1 MLRAQRCPQPN
12 RVCDARVPTRWPGLH
27 GRVRAVRAR
36 FHPAALL
43 VTVLFAAG
51 CGDDK
56 DDQDAEATTLRTTP
70 AVAPID
76 APAPDGAE
84 VKGTGYTFKLTGE
97 WSDVTAQAASKGVAV
112 PGLDRV
118 VAAPRNGAPGAT
130 NVNVLRLAKPP
141 GLSVDELG
149 VSYRADH
156 LVSGKKRITAAVPIN
171 VGGERGISY
180 TYRTKSPDG
189 SPLRN
194 RQIVAL
200 RGDNAYVL
208 TLATGPPQFSEGNRD
223 MLSMLSSWRW
233 SE

>member
-1 MLRAQRCPQPN
+1 M
-12 RVCDARVPTRWPGLH
+12 H
-27 GRVRAVRAR
+27 GKVRAVQG
-36 FHPAALL
+36 FHSAALL
-43 VTVLFAAG
+43 LTVLFAAG

-56 DDQDAEATTLRTTP
+56 DDKNDAATTLRTTP
-70 AVAPID
+70 AVTPID

-97 WSDVTAQAASKGVAV
+97 WSDVTAQAASKGVV
-112 PGLDRV
+112 VTGLDRV
-118 VAAPRNGAPGAT
+118 VAAPRNGAPGST
-130 NVNVLRLAKPP
+130 NVNILRLPKPP
-141 GLSVDELG
+141 GLTVDEVG

-156 LVSGKKRITAAVPIN
+156 LVSGKTRITDAVPID

-189 SPLRN
+189 APLRD

-200 RGDNAYVL
+200 RGGNVYVV

>member
-1 MLRAQRCPQPN
+1 VL
-12 RVCDARVPTRWPGLH
+12 
-27 GRVRAVRAR
+27 AR

-43 VTVLFAAG
+43 ITVLLAAG

-56 DDQDAEATTLRTTP
+56 DDKQGAATTTLRTTP

-97 WSDVTAQAASKGVAV
+97 WSDVTAQAASKGVVV

-130 NVNVLRLAKPP
+130 NVNILRLAKPP

-149 VSYRADH
+149 LSYRAEH

-171 VGGERGISY
+171 IGGQRAISY
-180 TYRTKSPDG
+180 TYRTESPGG

-208 TLATGPPQFSEGNRD
+208 TLATGPPQFSAGNRD

>member
-1 MLRAQRCPQPN
+1 MSGDVRRLSGSG
-12 RVCDARVPTRWPGLH
+12 TRRSLTRSSALH
-27 GRVRAVRAR
+27 GKVGAVRAR
-36 FHPAALL
+36 FHPAVLL
-43 VTVLFAAG
+43 ITAIVAAG

-56 DDQDAEATTLRTTP
+56 DEQEGAATGTLRTTP

-84 VKGTGYTFKLTGE
+84 VKGVGYSFKLTGE
-97 WSDVTAQAASKGVAV
+97 WSDVTTQAASKGVVV

-118 VAAPRNGAPGAT
+118 VAAPRNGAPGST
-130 NVNVLRLAKPP
+130 NVNVLRLPKPP
-141 GLSVDELG
+141 GLTVDELG

-156 LVSGKKRITAAVPIN
+156 LVSGKTNITDAVPIDL
-171 VGGERGISY
+171 GGERAISY
-180 TYRTKSPDG
+180 TYRTKSPAG

-200 RGDNAYVL
+200 RGDHAYVL
-208 TLATGPPQFSEGNRD
+208 TLATGPPQFSDGNRD